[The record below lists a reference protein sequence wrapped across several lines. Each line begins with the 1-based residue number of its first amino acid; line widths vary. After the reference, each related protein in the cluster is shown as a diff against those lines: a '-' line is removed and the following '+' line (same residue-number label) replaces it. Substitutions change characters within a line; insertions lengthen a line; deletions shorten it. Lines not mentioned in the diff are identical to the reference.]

1 MLLEFMGVP
10 YDRETV
16 DVLSG
21 FTQSPEFKQ
30 LNANSKIPVL
40 EVTNTVTGDK
50 EYLSEFNAILN
61 FLAEGSAFLSA
72 GGLPRGRV
80 LQ

>member
-1 MLLEFMGVP
+1 L
-10 YDRETV
+10 

-30 LNANSKIPVL
+30 SNANAKIPVL

-50 EYLSEFNAILN
+50 EYLSEFNAMLN